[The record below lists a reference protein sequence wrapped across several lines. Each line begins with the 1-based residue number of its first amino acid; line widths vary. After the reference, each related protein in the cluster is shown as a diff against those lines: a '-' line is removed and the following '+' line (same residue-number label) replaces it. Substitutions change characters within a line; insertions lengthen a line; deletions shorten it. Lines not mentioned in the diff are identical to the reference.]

1 MNSSEDFTSVRDLD
15 ARGGQRQVGPGCVL
29 ASSQVLFG
37 FEVHLIIED
46 SPAIHYFP
54 FFPHVTF
61 NFMPGYFN
69 WQSFQP
75 VEDVQK

>member
-1 MNSSEDFTSVRDLD
+1 
-15 ARGGQRQVGPGCVL
+15 L